1 MHKNLPKQY
10 YFIEKFDK
18 KILEKQSTKT
28 AIIYRNY
35 SKTINKL
42 EILKLR
48 KFCNKKKLRLFLSNN
63 FKLALNLNLDGA
75 YIPSFNKS
83 FYHLN
88 FRLKKNFIIIGSAH
102 NLREIRIKELQKVD
116 AIFLSSIFKK
126 NNNYLGLFKFLNL
139 SSLSK
144 KNIIALGGIS
154 QKNKKILNMI
164 NLWGFAGISYFK
176 QKRPLYKKGALNIN
190 LLSK

>member
-1 MHKNLPKQY
+1 MHNNLPKQY

-18 KILEKQSTKT
+18 KILKNQSAET
-28 AIIYRNY
+28 AIVYRNY
-35 SKTINKL
+35 TKKINKL

-48 KFCNKKKLRLFLSNN
+48 EFCNKKKLRLFLSNN

-88 FRLKKNFIIIGSAH
+88 YRLKKDFIIIGSAH
-102 NLREIRIKELQKVD
+102 NLREIRIKELQRVD

-139 SSLSK
+139 NSLSK
-144 KNIIALGGIS
+144 KNVIALGGIS

-176 QKRPLYKKGALNIN
+176 
-190 LLSK
+190 

>member
-1 MHKNLPKQY
+1 MHNNLPKQY

-18 KILEKQSTKT
+18 KNLENQSAKT

-35 SKTINKL
+35 SKKISKI
-42 EILKLR
+42 EILKL
-48 KFCNKKKLRLFLSNN
+48 KIFCNKKRLKLFISNN
-63 FKLALNLNLDGA
+63 FKLALKFNLDGA

-83 FYHLN
+83 FNHLN
-88 FRLKKNFIIIGSAH
+88 FNLKKDFIILGSAH
-102 NLREIRIKELQKVD
+102 NLKEIRIKELQKVD

-139 SSLSK
+139 NSLSK
-144 KNIIALGGIS
+144 KKVIALGGIS
-154 QKNKKILNMI
+154 QKNKKKLHII

-176 QKRPLYKKGALNIN
+176 
-190 LLSK
+190 

>member
-18 KILEKQSTKT
+18 KILKNLSTET

-35 SKTINKL
+35 SKNINKI

-48 KFCNKKKLRLFLSNN
+48 EFCNKNKLRLFISNN

-88 FRLKKNFIIIGSAH
+88 FSLKKDFIIIGSAH
-102 NLREIRIKELQKVD
+102 NLKEIRIKELQKVD

-126 NNNYLGLFKFLNL
+126 NNNFLGLLKFLNL
-139 SSLSK
+139 SSVTK
-144 KNIIALGGIS
+144 KKIIALGGIS
-154 QKNKKILNMI
+154 KKNIKKINML

-176 QKRPLYKKGALNIN
+176 
-190 LLSK
+190 

>member
-1 MHKNLPKQY
+1 MHNNLPKQY

-18 KILEKQSTKT
+18 KILKNQSTET
-28 AIIYRNY
+28 AIVYRNY
-35 SKTINKL
+35 TKKINKL

-48 KFCNKKKLRLFLSNN
+48 EFCNKKKLRLFLSNN

-88 FRLKKNFIIIGSAH
+88 YRLKKDFIIIGSAH
-102 NLREIRIKELQKVD
+102 NLREIRIKELQRVD

-139 SSLSK
+139 NSLSK
-144 KNIIALGGIS
+144 KNVIALGGIS

-176 QKRPLYKKGALNIN
+176 
-190 LLSK
+190 

>member
-1 MHKNLPKQY
+1 MHRNLPRQY
-10 YFIEKFDK
+10 YFIEKFNK
-18 KILEKQSTKT
+18 KILENQSSET

-35 SKTINKL
+35 SKNINKP

-48 KFCNKKKLRLFLSNN
+48 EFCKKKKLRLFLSNN
-63 FKLALNLNLDGA
+63 FKLALKTNLDGA

-83 FYHLN
+83 FNHLN
-88 FRLKKNFIIIGSAH
+88 FSLKKNFIILGSAH
-102 NLREIRIKELQKVD
+102 NLKEIRIKELQKVD
-116 AIFLSSIFKK
+116 AIFLSSVFKK

-144 KNIIALGGIS
+144 KNVIALGGIS
-154 QKNKKILNMI
+154 QKNKKRLYVT

-176 QKRPLYKKGALNIN
+176 
-190 LLSK
+190 

>member
-1 MHKNLPKQY
+1 MHNNLPKQY

-18 KILEKQSTKT
+18 KILENQSTKT

-35 SKTINKL
+35 SKKINKI
-42 EILKLR
+42 EILKL
-48 KFCNKKKLRLFLSNN
+48 KEFCKKKRLKLFLSNN
-63 FKLALNLNLDGA
+63 FKLALKFNLHGA
-75 YIPSFNKS
+75 YISSFNKS
-83 FYHLN
+83 FNHLN
-88 FRLKKNFIIIGSAH
+88 FSLKKDFIILGSAH

-144 KNIIALGGIS
+144 KNVIALGGIS
-154 QKNKKILNMI
+154 QINIKKLHII

-176 QKRPLYKKGALNIN
+176 
-190 LLSK
+190 

>member
-1 MHKNLPKQY
+1 MHNNLPKQY

-18 KILEKQSTKT
+18 KILENQSTET

-35 SKTINKL
+35 TKKINKL

-48 KFCNKKKLRLFLSNN
+48 KFCNKNKLRLFLSNN

-88 FRLKKNFIIIGSAH
+88 FSLKKDFIIIGSAH

-144 KNIIALGGIS
+144 KNFIALGGIS
-154 QKNKKILNMI
+154 KKNKKILNMI

-176 QKRPLYKKGALNIN
+176 
-190 LLSK
+190 

>member
-1 MHKNLPKQY
+1 MHNNLPKQY

-18 KILEKQSTKT
+18 KILENQSTKT

-35 SKTINKL
+35 TKKINKL

-48 KFCNKKKLRLFLSNN
+48 EFCSRKKLKLFLSNN
-63 FKLALNLNLDGA
+63 FKLAIKFNLNGA

-83 FYHLN
+83 FNHLN
-88 FRLKKNFIIIGSAH
+88 FKFKKKFIILGSAH
-102 NLREIRIKELQKVD
+102 NLKEIRIKELQKVD

-139 SSLSK
+139 NYLTK
-144 KNIIALGGIS
+144 KNTIALGGIS
-154 QKNKKILNMI
+154 KKNKKILNMI
-164 NLWGFAGISYFK
+164 GLWGFAGISYFK
-176 QKRPLYKKGALNIN
+176 
-190 LLSK
+190 

>member
-1 MHKNLPKQY
+1 MHNNLPKQY

-18 KILEKQSTKT
+18 KILENQSTKT

-35 SKTINKL
+35 SKKINKI

-48 KFCNKKKLRLFLSNN
+48 EFCNKKKLRLILSNN
-63 FKLALNLNLDGA
+63 FKLALKLNLDGT

-83 FYHLN
+83 FNHLN
-88 FRLKKNFIIIGSAH
+88 FSLKKNFIILGSAH
-102 NLREIRIKELQKVD
+102 NLKEIRIKELQKVD

-144 KNIIALGGIS
+144 KNVIALGGIS
-154 QKNKKILNMI
+154 QKNKKRLYVT

-176 QKRPLYKKGALNIN
+176 
-190 LLSK
+190 

>member
-18 KILEKQSTKT
+18 KILENQSTET

-35 SKTINKL
+35 TKKINKL

-88 FRLKKNFIIIGSAH
+88 FRLKKDFIIIGSAH

-144 KNIIALGGIS
+144 KNVIALGGIS
-154 QKNKKILNMI
+154 HKNKKILNMI

-176 QKRPLYKKGALNIN
+176 
-190 LLSK
+190 

>member
-1 MHKNLPKQY
+1 MHNNLPKQY

-18 KILEKQSTKT
+18 KILKNLSTET

-35 SKTINKL
+35 SKNINKL

-48 KFCNKKKLRLFLSNN
+48 EFCNKKKLRLFLSNN
-63 FKLALNLNLDGA
+63 FKLALKLNLDGT

-88 FRLKKNFIIIGSAH
+88 FSLKKNFIIIGSAH

-139 SSLSK
+139 HSLSK
-144 KNIIALGGIS
+144 KNVIALGGIS
-154 QKNKKILNMI
+154 QKNKKMLNMI
-164 NLWGFAGISYFK
+164 NLWGFSGISYFK
-176 QKRPLYKKGALNIN
+176 
-190 LLSK
+190 

>member
-1 MHKNLPKQY
+1 MHNNLPKQY

-18 KILEKQSTKT
+18 KILENQSTKT

-35 SKTINKL
+35 SKKINKI

-48 KFCNKKKLRLFLSNN
+48 EFCNKKKIRLILSNN
-63 FKLALNLNLDGA
+63 FKLALKLNLDGT

-83 FYHLN
+83 FNHLN
-88 FRLKKNFIIIGSAH
+88 FSLKKNFIILGSAH
-102 NLREIRIKELQKVD
+102 NLKEIRIKELQKVD
-116 AIFLSSIFKK
+116 AIFLSSVFKK

-144 KNIIALGGIS
+144 KNVIALGGIS
-154 QKNKKILNMI
+154 HKNIKKLHII

-176 QKRPLYKKGALNIN
+176 
-190 LLSK
+190 

>member
-18 KILEKQSTKT
+18 KILKNQSSKT

-35 SKTINKL
+35 SKKINIT

-48 KFCNKKKLRLFLSNN
+48 KFCKKNKLKLFLSNN
-63 FKLALNLNLDGA
+63 FKLALKLNLNGA

-83 FYHLN
+83 FNHLN
-88 FRLKKNFIIIGSAH
+88 FSVQKKFVIIGSAH
-102 NLREIRIKELQKVD
+102 NLKEIRVKELQKVD

-139 SSLSK
+139 RILSK
-144 KNIIALGGIS
+144 KNVIALGGIS
-154 QKNKKILNMI
+154 KKNKKILNMI

-176 QKRPLYKKGALNIN
+176 
-190 LLSK
+190 

>member
-1 MHKNLPKQY
+1 MHNNLPKQY

-18 KILEKQSTKT
+18 KILENQSTET

-35 SKTINKL
+35 TKKINKL

-88 FRLKKNFIIIGSAH
+88 YRLKKDFIIIGSAH
-102 NLREIRIKELQKVD
+102 NLREIRIKELQRVD

-139 SSLSK
+139 NSLSK
-144 KNIIALGGIS
+144 KNVIALGGIS
-154 QKNKKILNMI
+154 QKNKKNTK
-164 NLWGFAGISYFK
+164 YD
-176 QKRPLYKKGALNIN
+176 
-190 LLSK
+190 